1 MTDKKTLAI
10 LQTLHQLAGSTYT
23 VLEKRKILESIPKR
37 ANVSA
42 DTLKLALMF
51 LKEQGYVEIKYQD
64 KQEICLCCTVKTE
77 SLLEGQTE
85 ATAKTTMSAKQFAVL
100 CGATFLC
107 AFLGS
112 FLAHVVANLL

>member
-1 MTDKKTLAI
+1 
-10 LQTLHQLAGSTYT
+10 
-23 VLEKRKILESIPKR
+23 ILESFPNR